1 MGKELSAEIIMK
13 QPKPSCLSIIIPAYN
28 EENYI
33 NRCLEA
39 IKKMNTEN
47 MDLEIILVDNGSTD
61 KTIEIGKSYGAKVL
75 IKREGTIAS
84 LRNYG
89 AKNSKGDLIAFLDAD
104 CIVPEDWIEK
114 ALKYFRNNSKVILG
128 YRLVV
133 PAGANWIARCWD
145 LLFSKRDVTSEV
157 RWLPTG
163 NMIMKRDAFL
173 SVDGFNETLETNEDC
188 DFCFRVNDKGNK
200 IISSSETSV
209 THLRPPQS
217 LSAIFK
223 KELWHGKEVFKVFIE
238 DIYRNKDLNIFHTK
252 NIKVVLYA
260 FFYLLCLIFLL
271 FSFALALV
279 TKTVVPLFIAVALP
293 IFVSLLLTL
302 KYTRSIKAFHMMP
315 GMTVL
320 LMIYGVSRGIS
331 LLPFKVMKEWIL
343 KMRLLR

>member
-1 MGKELSAEIIMK
+1 MINLTRPQSI
-13 QPKPSCLSIIIPAYN
+13 SIIIPALN

-33 NRCLEA
+33 NRCLKA
-39 IKKMNTEN
+39 IMKLNKGN
-47 MDLEIILVDNGSTD
+47 MDLEIIVVDNGSTD
-61 KTIEIGKSYGAKVL
+61 KTIEISKSYGAKVL

-104 CIVPEDWIEK
+104 CIVPEDWLEK
-114 ALKYFRNNSKVILG
+114 ALNYFGNNSKVILG
-128 YRLVV
+128 FRLVV
-133 PAGANWIARCWD
+133 PADANWIARCWD

-157 RWLPTG
+157 KWLPTG

-188 DFCFRVNDKGNK
+188 DFCFRINDKGNK
-200 IISSSETSV
+200 IVSSSKTSV

-223 KELWHGKEVFKVFIE
+223 KELWHGKEVLKVFIE
-238 DIYRNKDLNIFHTK
+238 DIYRSKDLNIFHTK

-279 TKTVVPLFIAVALP
+279 TKTVVPLFIAVSLP
-293 IFVSLLLTL
+293 IIVSLLLTL
-302 KYTRSIKAFHMMP
+302 KYMRSTKAFHMMP
-315 GMTVL
+315 GMAVL
-320 LMIYGVSRGIS
+320 LMVYGFARGIS
-331 LLPFKVMKEWIL
+331 LLPFRAMKEWIL
-343 KMRLLR
+343 KTRLLRE